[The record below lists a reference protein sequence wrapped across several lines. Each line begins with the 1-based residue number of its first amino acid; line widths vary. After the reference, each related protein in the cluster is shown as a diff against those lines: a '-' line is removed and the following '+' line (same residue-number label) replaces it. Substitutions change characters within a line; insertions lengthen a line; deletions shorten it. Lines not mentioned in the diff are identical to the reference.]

1 MISGGGHFSGKM
13 SDPYSLDILVAKMMK
28 DLSDKGEKI
37 IELMENE
44 YKLKHQLIEYK
55 IKVLRLEDELRKL
68 KESDKSESKE
78 EISILQKVIQNLME
92 SEKFS
97 DSD

>member
-1 MISGGGHFSGKM
+1 MGGYDFSGKM

-28 DLSDKGEKI
+28 DLSEKGEKI

-44 YKLKHQLIEYK
+44 YKLKHQIIEYK
-55 IKVLRLEDELRKL
+55 IKVFKLEQKLRKL
-68 KESDKSESKE
+68 K
-78 EISILQKVIQNLME
+78 E